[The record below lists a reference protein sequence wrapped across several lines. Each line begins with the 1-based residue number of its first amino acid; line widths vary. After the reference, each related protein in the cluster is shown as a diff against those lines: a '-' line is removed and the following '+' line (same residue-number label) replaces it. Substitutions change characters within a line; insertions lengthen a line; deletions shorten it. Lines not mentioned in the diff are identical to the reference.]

1 MTRVVKLGPEDA
13 TLIVAA
19 EGLLNR
25 ELGQGLY
32 PPARLARDAA
42 DPTAAVWIAREAAAQ
57 PVGAAVARLLIPE
70 DSGYYERFGPEAV
83 ELLTGTVGSYEAVA
97 VEPEFRRR
105 GVGRLL
111 TEASLGWMRL
121 QGCDIAVTLAWLSG
135 SMDSSPELFR
145 RLGFRQGPTVDR
157 FYYGESLRDGWLCPV
172 CGGPC
177 RCSAMLFTLRL

>member
-1 MTRVVKLGPEDA
+1 MAQVVKLRPDDL
-13 TLIVAA
+13 TSIVAA

-32 PPARLARDAA
+32 RPGRLARDAA
-42 DPTAAVWIAREAAAQ
+42 DLTAAVWIAMEAAAE

-83 ELLTGTVGSYEAVA
+83 ELFTDSVGSYEAVA
-97 VEPEFRRR
+97 VEPDFRRH

-111 TEASLGWMRL
+111 TEDSLGWMRQ
-121 QGCDIAVTLAWLSG
+121 QGCDVAVTLAWLSG
-135 SMDSSPELFR
+135 SKDSSPELFR

-157 FYYGESLRDGWLCPV
+157 FYYEESLRDGWICPV